1 MIMLKTAKK
10 QQNKRK
16 KLMTK
21 EKNKIEIE
29 AFKLEAK
36 KSENLIKNAKKY
48 IKISKEIGKKY
59 GCRVFTSGSFGTK
72 RFSYA
77 SDLDIVIVIP
87 DENLGEKIL
96 IELRK
101 KIKNPKVNFHI
112 ITKDFLHLYKKI
124 NKK

>member
-1 MIMLKTAKK
+1 MIK
-10 QQNKRK
+10 NKNKVRK
-16 KLMTK
+16 
-21 EKNKIEIE
+21 EYKNKIEIE

-36 KSENLIKNAKKY
+36 KSEDLIKNAKKY
-48 IKISKEIGKKY
+48 IKLSKKIGKKY

-72 RFSYA
+72 KFSLA

-87 DENLGEKIL
+87 DEKLREKIL

-101 KIKNPKVNFHI
+101 KIKNSKVNFHI

-124 NKK
+124 GENKN

>member
-36 KSENLIKNAKKY
+36 KSQNLIKNAKKY

-59 GCRVFTSGSFGTK
+59 GCRVFISGSFGTK

-87 DENLGEKIL
+87 DEKLGEKIL